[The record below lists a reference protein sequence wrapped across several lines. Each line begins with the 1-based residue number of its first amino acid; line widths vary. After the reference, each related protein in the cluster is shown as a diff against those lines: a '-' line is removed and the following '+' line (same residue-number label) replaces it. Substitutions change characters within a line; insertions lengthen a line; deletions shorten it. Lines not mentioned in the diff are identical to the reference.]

1 MGIQTNLTRSL
12 THSLSLSLSLSL
24 SCFSIDADRF
34 HSDVSGEELLLRQQR
49 YAHKQQIYEHKRVE
63 AAVREEERWKKIEEV
78 KAAEEAYWKEQRALG
93 HKVSAQG
100 RHTLHLALCVFLL
113 SIHVFITPPLFSV
126 FCAQAR
132 KNSSCVP
139 YDTVTLKYDEGKGG
153 EELRYQ
159 DDLVRYR
166 AALRSQ
172 NLMVCGDTRVNYD
185 IINGSGRPPHQPPPM
200 PQPHDIIANQQ
211 GR

>member
-1 MGIQTNLTRSL
+1 MTRDERRALKDKVALEKDRLMKRSGLAARMYRENAPGPDGLTCMESNAAGYL
-12 THSLSLSLSLSL
+12 A
-24 SCFSIDADRF
+24 DADRF

-93 HKVSAQG
+93 HK
-100 RHTLHLALCVFLL
+100 
-113 SIHVFITPPLFSV
+113 
-126 FCAQAR
+126 AR